1 MVLCVLVKVENSHPF
16 SLIQYT
22 ANKLYIIFPQQV
34 LSWLFLFLIFD
45 FQREIIGHKA
55 FWRKG
60 ENQKKKSEN
69 EYFPA
74 GQNISELVLYLQRI
88 TKELQ
93 NRMLTSPLSA
103 WLPVLWAYR
112 FPICKMRIEIR
123 PHHSQLKPFVFSHA
137 FTQPIEHQVLYSAMM
152 IPIFMEKNKTKQ
164 TLHLET
170 NISEILK
177 YHDLGL
183 EIL

>member
-1 MVLCVLVKVENSHPF
+1 MIVSF
-16 SLIQYT
+16 SDLW
-22 ANKLYIIFPQQV
+22 FPKRDYWTQSI
-34 LSWLFLFLIFD
+34 LKK
-45 FQREIIGHKA
+45 R
-55 FWRKG
+55 RKP
-60 ENQKKKSEN
+60 EKKKARTNTSLLGRTSLSLCYTCKEL
-69 EYFPA
+69 
-74 GQNISELVLYLQRI
+74 QN

-123 PHHSQLKPFVFSHA
+123 PLPPTIKAICFFPCIYTAHWTSSPLQCYDDTNF
-137 FTQPIEHQVLYSAMM
+137 YG
-152 IPIFMEKNKTKQ
+152 KNKTKQ

-170 NISEILK
+170 NISEVLK

>member
-1 MVLCVLVKVENSHPF
+1 MSTPLQGSLFFFFSFLKDVICSYTFVFWKRQSALPLFNQHMVLRVLVKVENSYPF

-60 ENQKKKSEN
+60 ENKKKSEN

-88 TKELQ
+88 TKHK
-93 NRMLTSPLSA
+93 RA
-103 WLPVLWAYR
+103 
-112 FPICKMRIEIR
+112 
-123 PHHSQLKPFVFSHA
+123 
-137 FTQPIEHQVLYSAMM
+137 
-152 IPIFMEKNKTKQ
+152 TKQ
-164 TLHLET
+164 DADISAQCSTPCAVGLSVPHL
-170 NISEILK
+170 
-177 YHDLGL
+177 
-183 EIL
+183 